1 MIDIEN
7 IKKRIALSMV
17 TSHFKTYRETDSFK
31 SLKSSDLPAQEKKEC
46 MVLDIYKQIKLSLLE
61 IEIETMTNMNN
72 ISLVTKKVIDLTQDN
87 IGFQTEFYSLLQKE
101 MHHEKS
107 DDSIMSIYYS
117 IMREKN
123 IVLFEVIEEVVDV
136 AIAQ

>member
-31 SLKSSDLPAQEKKEC
+31 SLKSSDLTAQEKKEC

>member
-31 SLKSSDLPAQEKKEC
+31 SLKSSDLAAQEKKEC

>member
-1 MIDIEN
+1 
-7 IKKRIALSMV
+7 
-17 TSHFKTYRETDSFK
+17 
-31 SLKSSDLPAQEKKEC
+31 

-117 IMREKN
+117 IMREKT
-123 IVLFEVIEEVVDV
+123 LFFSK
-136 AIAQ
+136 